1 MRACL
6 REEMVVM
13 TDGEPPENSPEP
25 GAAPDASAG
34 GPLGGLPLQPGE
46 SPAATAPEPQGDGA
60 VTSTPSGS
68 PLLGRLRD
76 VARGRKAVW
85 AAAAVVCVAAGV
97 IGSLLGAHAVAR
109 NDAAKAGQAFP
120 RTSTGISSQL
130 KLAIQHDEDI
140 LISASTF
147 FSGNATASAA
157 EFNVWVKWAQMLRR
171 YPELQRLGLVTL
183 VRAPE
188 IAAFQARVTGHVVK
202 PPAGN
207 TLKPALTSRSVKRIV
222 PLATPASVGLNVVP
236 AGTRGFYC
244 LAAVELARAHVRRS
258 PAGLD
263 YCARTPTLL
272 SSRDSALGGYARTS
286 VGHSE
291 GLAIV
296 TPVYRGNLPPSGLV
310 SRRGAFV
317 GWLREVLLPSVVLQ
331 QALRGHPG
339 YAVRLRYKAH
349 SSNIVFNSGTAQ
361 RGAQSS
367 TVNLHNGWT
376 VRTFGPPP
384 ATASVLNDRNALAL
398 LIGGAIVS
406 LLLGLL
412 VFLLGGGR
420 SPARAPQAREL
431 PHADLYDPLT
441 GLPNRALMMD
451 RAERMLA
458 RATRQSGLLVGALFI
473 DIDWFKDVNEKLGE
487 DAGDELLAI
496 VAERLDNVVRAHDTV
511 GRLGGDEFV
520 VLVESAARGARLD
533 SLARRVIEALHKP
546 VQLEGFGPSFAMTA
560 SIGVAFGRYASPDD
574 LLRDAQLALRAAQT
588 AGRDRYT
595 LFNAN
600 MRSVIEGRGVLEAEL
615 NTALQEK
622 QFILLY
628 QPIYDLGTRKVAGFE
643 ALLRWRH
650 PKQGILPPEDFV
662 PLAEEAGLIVPIGRW
677 ALEEACT
684 RAAAWNVAGHRV
696 GISVEVSP
704 NQLNRDG
711 FATDVRRALQQSGI
725 DPSLL
730 TLEIAETTLM
740 RDIEGSRARLQEIHD
755 MGVRIA
761 VDDFGSGYAEQS
773 DLQLMPLDFLKVDR
787 SSLAASEDEEYRS
800 WLLQAILIVGRELS
814 LTVIATGIQTQEQLR
829 AVQVMGCTMAQGSFM
844 GRPAPADAV
853 ESVLQS
859 ELPAAPADPTSLA
872 QWSPGSTPPAEG

>member
-1 MRACL
+1 
-6 REEMVVM
+6 MVVM
-13 TDGEPPENSPEP
+13 PDAEAPENNPEP

-34 GPLGGLPLQPGE
+34 GPLGAGSPVAPLLD
-46 SPAATAPEPQGDGA
+46 PQGDGA
-60 VTSTPSGS
+60 ASATTPPS
-68 PLLGRLRD
+68 PSWPGRLRD
-76 VARGRKAVW
+76 LTRGRRAVW
-85 AAAAVVCVAAGV
+85 AAVAALCVAAGAV
-97 IGSLLGAHAVAR
+97 GSLLGAHAVAR
-109 NDAAKAGQAFP
+109 TDAAKAGQAFP
-120 RTSTGISSQL
+120 RTSSGISSTL

-147 FSGNATASAA
+147 FAGNATASAA

-188 IAAFQARVTGHVVK
+188 IAAFQARITGHAVK
-202 PPAGN
+202 PTVSTAARSPF
-207 TLKPALTSRSVKRIV
+207 TSRVAK
-222 PLATPASVGLNVVP
+222 PLTATVLPAAVGLRVVP
-236 AGTRGFYC
+236 AGTRPFYC
-244 LAAVELARAHVRRS
+244 LAAVELARAHVRRA

-263 YCARTPTLL
+263 YCARTPALL
-272 SSRDSALGGYARTS
+272 SSRDSALSSYARTS
-286 VGHSE
+286 VGTSQA
-291 GLAIV
+291 LAIE
-296 TPVYRGNLPPSGLV
+296 TPVYKGNLPPAGLV
-310 SRRGAFV
+310 SRRGALV
-317 GWLREVLLPSVVLQ
+317 GWLREVLLPGVVMQ

-349 SSNIVFNSGTAQ
+349 GSNVVFSSGSTQ
-361 RGAQSS
+361 PGAQSS

-384 ATASVLNDRNALAL
+384 ATAGVLTDRNALAL

-412 VFLLGGGR
+412 AFLLGGGR
-420 SPARAPQAREL
+420 APARPPKAREL

-473 DIDWFKDVNEKLGE
+473 DIDWFRDVNEKLGQ
-487 DAGDELLAI
+487 DAGDELLSI
-496 VAERLDNVVRAHDTV
+496 VAERLDAVVRSHDTV

-533 SLARRVIEALHKP
+533 SLARRVIESLHKP
-546 VQLEGFGPSFAMTA
+546 VQLEGFGPSFALTA
-560 SIGVAFGRYASPDD
+560 SIGVAFGRYATPED
-574 LLRDAQLALRAAQT
+574 LLRDAELALRAAQT

-622 QFILLY
+622 QFFLLY
-628 QPIYDLGTRKVAGFE
+628 QPIYDLRARTVTGFE

-650 PKQGILPPEDFV
+650 PKQGILAPEDFV

-684 RAAAWNVAGHRV
+684 RAAAWNVASHRV
-696 GISVEVSP
+696 GMFVEVSP
-704 NQLNRDG
+704 SQLNRDG

-725 DPSLL
+725 EPSLL
-730 TLEIAETTLM
+730 TLEIAETTVM
-740 RDIEGSRARLQEIHD
+740 RDKETVGARLQEIHD
-755 MGVRIA
+755 LGVRLA

-773 DLQLMPLDFLKVDR
+773 DLQRMPLDFLKVDR

-800 WLLQAILIVGRELS
+800 WLLQAILIIGRELS
-814 LTVIATGIQTQEQLR
+814 LTVIATGIQTHEQLR

-844 GRPAPADAV
+844 GVPGPADGV
-853 ESVLQS
+853 ESVLQADF
-859 ELPAAPADPTSLA
+859 PAAPADPTSLTQKVA
-872 QWSPGSTPPAEG
+872 RLAPPAEG